1 MRWPLALWPWMTRPV
16 QAGPGRTRADGRER
30 PPPRPYAGAVHL
42 FFVCTGN
49 ICRSPSAALVA
60 AEHVRRAGLDGRVRV
75 TSAGLGPW
83 HVGEPIDRR
92 ARDALAL
99 RGYPVEHV
107 AAQVHTGDL
116 TADLVLAMDRG
127 HEKALRK
134 LVDDPAR
141 VRLLRSFDPAATGD
155 LEVPDPYYG
164 GPEGFEEML
173 DMIEAA
179 TPGLLARVR
188 EDLGT

>member
-1 MRWPLALWPWMTRPV
+1 
-16 QAGPGRTRADGRER
+16 
-30 PPPRPYAGAVHL
+30 VHL

-49 ICRSPSAALVA
+49 ICRSPSAELVV

-75 TSAGLGPW
+75 TSAGIDPW

-92 ARDALAL
+92 AREVLAR

-107 AAQVHTGDL
+107 AAQVRPEDL

-134 LVDDPAR
+134 RVDDSSR
-141 VRLLRSFDPAATGD
+141 VRLLRSFDPGATRD

-164 GPEGFEEML
+164 GPDGFEEVL

-179 TPGLLARVR
+179 TPGLLAWVR
-188 EDLGT
+188 ERLDT